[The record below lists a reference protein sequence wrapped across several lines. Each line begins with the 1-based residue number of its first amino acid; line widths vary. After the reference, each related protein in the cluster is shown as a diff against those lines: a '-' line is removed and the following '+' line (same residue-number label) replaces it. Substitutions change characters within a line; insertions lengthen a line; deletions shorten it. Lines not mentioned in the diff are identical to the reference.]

1 MATHSSGLP
10 GKPHGQRSL
19 VADSPW
25 GRKESDPTETH
36 SSTQWLKTTQVY
48 SLTVLEVKAL
58 KTVLGAK
65 VKESG

>member
-1 MATHSSGLP
+1 M
-10 GKPHGQRSL
+10 
-19 VADSPW
+19 ADSLW

-48 SLTVLEVKAL
+48 SLTVLEVKGL
-58 KTVLGAK
+58 KRVLGAK